1 MVTKSFSKIDI
12 KMKITQLF
20 LAALITVIVSGCGG
34 GGTEDGFVYIPPSFG
49 SIAINSVTGAAG
61 ISANYSSQNEA
72 NNAALG
78 QCGVINCQTAI
89 QFGSNMCGALAR
101 ATNGVIFGWATNSS
115 SAGAKANSITQC
127 INRNG
132 VGCAV
137 VLDQCNSS

>member
-1 MVTKSFSKIDI
+1 
-12 KMKITQLF
+12 MKITQLF

-34 GGTEDGFVYIPPSFG
+34 GGTEDSFVYIPPSYG

-78 QCGVINCQTAI
+78 YCGVINCQTAL

-101 ATNGVIFGWATNSS
+101 ANNRVIFGWASNSNLS
-115 SAGAKANSITQC
+115 DAKANSITQC
-127 INRNG
+127 INANG
-132 VGCAV
+132 IGCAV
-137 VLDQCNSS
+137 ILDKCNSS